1 MKKLILG
8 FIIGVAV
15 LVFFLY
21 MGGSKY
27 VKELGKRTEQA
38 GEKLESYEKK
48 LKRTAREASEVVRE
62 TVKDTKDAVEET
74 AGDAREAV
82 DKTRKKVKDIVD

>member
-1 MKKLILG
+1 MKKLMLG

-27 VKELGKRTEQA
+27 VREIGSRTERA
-38 GEKLESYEKK
+38 GEKLEVYERALKK
-48 LKRTAREASEVVRE
+48 TAREATEAVRK
-62 TVKDTKDAVEET
+62 TVKETRDAVEET
-74 AGDAREAV
+74 ASDAKKVV
-82 DKTRKKVKDIVD
+82 DKTRKKVKRLVE